1 MWTRFIGKQGK
12 EVFVSQKNEVKDWL
26 SGKLSYTLHKPAR
39 KRFKRN
45 RTTVFYVN
53 ELFQLDLID
62 LRSLRRYNDG
72 ATFILTVID
81 VFSKMA
87 FAKILRDKRAD
98 TVLRAFTDILRE
110 SGRTPTKVETDQ
122 GLEFTNTKFQR
133 ELEKR
138 GITFFTTYSENKA
151 SVVERFNRTL
161 KTRMWVFFTNNN
173 TYRYVDV
180 LPDLLKA
187 YNSSPHSSIKGRTPE
202 SVTEDNNLK
211 VWRESHAAPKSCGVK
226 LKFRVGDK
234 VRISRDKGVFE
245 KGYEHN
251 WSEEYFIIH
260 KARRRTPPV
269 YVLKDLNGEIL
280 KGIFYEQQLQ
290 RVSPDEVYVIKEV

>member
-1 MWTRFIGKQGK
+1 MDALNDIYEDPSSPGSFGGVDALYREARKRGLRVT
-12 EVFVSQKNEVKDWL
+12 KNEVKDWL

-187 YNSSPHSSIKGRTPE
+187 YNSSPHSSIKRSHT
-202 SVTEDNNLK
+202 
-211 VWRESHAAPKSCGVK
+211 REC
-226 LKFRVGDK
+226 
-234 VRISRDKGVFE
+234 
-245 KGYEHN
+245 N
-251 WSEEYFIIH
+251 
-260 KARRRTPPV
+260 RR
-269 YVLKDLNGEIL
+269 
-280 KGIFYEQQLQ
+280 Q
-290 RVSPDEVYVIKEV
+290 